1 MKNMLLELPLRLE
14 ATTSK
19 GNHRVEHFSSHVMK
33 FHDLQITVQ
42 RLLGKSPLQQTEKS
56 SAIAKKD

>member
-1 MKNMLLELPLRLE
+1 
-14 ATTSK
+14 
-19 GNHRVEHFSSHVMK
+19 MK